1 MRRLTARSAVVAIL
15 AGLASLAA
23 THAATAAPPAADTI
37 YLHGHLITV
46 DGDRPSAQ
54 AVAVRSGRIVA
65 VGDDRQI
72 QQLRAPSTKVV
83 DLAGKV
89 MLPGFVDGHSHIGDM
104 VGTWRLADL
113 SPPPVGKTESIGALQ
128 RVMRDY
134 IASARPSPETL
145 VVAFGYDDSLLA
157 EKRHPNLAELDAI
170 VPGQPICVIHVSGHL
185 AACNAAGL
193 KKLGF
198 TKATPDPK
206 GGHLGRDSAGDLNGM
221 LEEQAVF
228 AVFASLPPMTPA
240 QAAKAFDEIQT
251 YYASLGY
258 TTAQDGQTSSP
269 ATIGLLLAG
278 QKAGTLKIDIAS
290 YPKWTIIDD
299 LVARYGLTIGGPYV
313 NRLKFAGGK
322 ISEDGSPQGKTAY
335 LTQPYLHPPPGQP
348 ASYRGSPTLP
358 ADELARWYATF
369 MGRGWQV
376 QTHCNGDA
384 CIDLVL
390 QAIRAAYAAH
400 PAAAKT
406 RPVVIHSQVTR
417 RDQLQDYAKLG
428 VFPSFFAEHTY
439 YWGDWHRN
447 ETLGAER
454 AAYISPTADA
464 LKLGVHFSLHTD
476 APVVPPDPMHVWWSA
491 VNRVTRSGFV
501 LGPDQRIAPMD
512 ALRALTIWPAW
523 QHFDEKIRGSITVGK
538 LADFVV
544 LDANPLTID
553 PMKIRE
559 VHVLMTI
566 KEGEVIYERGVTP
579 VTRAPF
585 AASSANPIPGKS
597 E

>member
-1 MRRLTARSAVVAIL
+1 M
-15 AGLASLAA
+15 
-23 THAATAAPPAADTI
+23 
-37 YLHGHLITV
+37 

-54 AVAVRSGRIVA
+54 AVAVKAGRIVA

-72 QQLRAPSTKVV
+72 QRLRAPATKVV
-83 DLAGKV
+83 DLGGKV

-113 SPPPVGKTESIGALQ
+113 SPPPVGKTQSIGGLQ
-128 RVMRDY
+128 HVMRDY
-134 IASARPSPETL
+134 ISSAHPSPEAL
-145 VVAFGYDDSLLA
+145 VVGFGYDESLLA
-157 EKRHPNLAELDAI
+157 EKRHPSLSELDAI
-170 VPGQPICVIHVSGHL
+170 ASGQPICLIHVSGHL

-198 TKATPDPK
+198 AKTTPDPK
-206 GGHLGRDSAGDLNGM
+206 GGHLGRDAAGELNGM

-228 AVFASLPPMTPA
+228 AVFGSLPPMTPA
-240 QAAKAFDEIQT
+240 QAVKAFDEIQT

-269 ATIGLLLAG
+269 ATVGLLLAA

-299 LVARYGLTIGGPYV
+299 LVAKYGLTIGGPYV
-313 NRLKFAGGK
+313 NRLKFAGVK
-322 ISEDGSPQGKTAY
+322 ITEDGSPQGKTAY

-348 ASYRGSPTLP
+348 ASYRGSPILP
-358 ADELARWYATF
+358 ADELTQWYKTF

-390 QAIRAAYAAH
+390 QAIRGAYADH
-400 PAAAKT
+400 PEAAKT

-464 LKLGVHFSLHTD
+464 LKLGVRFSLHTD

-544 LDANPLTID
+544 LDANPLTIN
-553 PMKIRE
+553 PMKIRD

-566 KEGEVIYERGVTP
+566 KEGQVIYERGVTP
-579 VTRAPF
+579 VAKVPF
-585 AASSANPIPGKS
+585 ATSPASAIGEKP
-597 E
+597 EQ

>member
-1 MRRLTARSAVVAIL
+1 MRRLTARSAVVAVL
-15 AGLASLAA
+15 AGLAGLTAPHGAA
-23 THAATAAPPAADTI
+23 AAPPAADTI
-37 YLHGHLITV
+37 YLHGHVITV

-54 AVAVRSGRIVA
+54 AVAVKAGRIVA
-65 VGDDRQI
+65 VGDDRQV
-72 QQLRAPSTKVV
+72 QRLQAPTTRVV
-83 DLAGKV
+83 DLGGKV

-104 VGTWRLADL
+104 VGSWRLADL
-113 SPPPVGKTESIGALQ
+113 SPPPVGKTQSIGGLQ

-134 IASARPSPETL
+134 ISSAQPSAEAL
-145 VVAFGYDDSLLA
+145 VVGFGYDDSLLA

-170 VPGQPICVIHVSGHL
+170 APGQPICLIHVSGHL
-185 AACNAAGL
+185 ASCNAAGL

-198 TKATPDPK
+198 GRATPDPK
-206 GGHLGRDSAGDLNGM
+206 GGHLGRDPAGELNGM

-228 AVFASLPPMTPA
+228 AVFGSLPPMTPA

-269 ATIGLLLAG
+269 ATVGLLLAA

-313 NRLKFAGGK
+313 NRLKFAGVK
-322 ISEDGSPQGKTAY
+322 ITEDGSPQGKTAY

-348 ASYRGSPTLP
+348 TNYRGFPILP
-358 ADELARWYATF
+358 ADELAQWYATF

-384 CIDLVL
+384 CIDMVL
-390 QAIRAAYAAH
+390 HAIRAAYALH
-400 PAAAKT
+400 PEAAKT

-447 ETLGAER
+447 ETLGAAR
-454 AAYISPTADA
+454 AAYISPTGDA

-476 APVVPPDPMHVWWSA
+476 APVVPPDPVHVWWSA

-538 LADFVV
+538 LADFVI

-553 PMKIRE
+553 PMKIRD
-559 VHVLMTI
+559 VHVLTTI
-566 KEGEVIYERGVTP
+566 KDGEVIYERGVTP
-579 VTRAPF
+579 VTKVPF
-585 AASSANPIPGKS
+585 ATEHTGVIDRKS
-597 E
+597 